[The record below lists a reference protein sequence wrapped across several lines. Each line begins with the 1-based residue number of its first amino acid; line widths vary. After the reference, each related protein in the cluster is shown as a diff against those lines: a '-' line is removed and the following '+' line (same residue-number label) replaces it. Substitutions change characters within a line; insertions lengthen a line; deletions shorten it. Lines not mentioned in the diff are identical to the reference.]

1 MEKNI
6 KRIKTI
12 AVVLIILLITAIAFC
27 GLYFNKQGVW
37 KNILPKFSYGM
48 ELDGVRELR
57 FILDT
62 SEEEKE
68 IYVDAEGNYAGDVV
82 KKDETSENTEAGL
95 VDEEGKPV
103 NSDNSQE
110 NSEQENPE
118 GYTKE
123 TRTVKANEDE
133 QININNF
140 EKAKKIIQERLETI
154 DLYEYNIR
162 LDNITG
168 ELVVEVPDNQ
178 NIEIQKSLIT
188 TIGKFE
194 IIDSQNGLI
203 LIDNSNIKKVSA
215 TYGDSQDGNG
225 YQAYLVVQ
233 LDKIGTEKLKEISKN
248 YIETTDEAGNT
259 STKYVSVE
267 FDDNQILETYFGEE
281 LANGTLRVPIGQA
294 SQNYEEFAT
303 NYNNIIRISKMLSL
317 EKMPLSYKL
326 NGDNYIQ
333 SYVTDEIKLVAIVS
347 FSIIVLIISIV
358 MIIKHKAKGLKLAI
372 SNVGY
377 IAILTLI
384 FRYTNVMITFN
395 SLIALIGV
403 VGINLL
409 FSFKLLDNL
418 KESNDVKTVFVK
430 TMKEL
435 YLAIIPVCIIA
446 IIFTFMSGVVI
457 SSIGMVLF
465 WGIAIQALYSAI
477 LYFLGYIN

>member
-1 MEKNI
+1 
-6 KRIKTI
+6 
-12 AVVLIILLITAIAFC
+12 
-27 GLYFNKQGVW
+27 
-37 KNILPKFSYGM
+37 
-48 ELDGVRELR
+48 
-57 FILDT
+57 
-62 SEEEKE
+62 
-68 IYVDAEGNYAGDVV
+68 
-82 KKDETSENTEAGL
+82 
-95 VDEEGKPV
+95 
-103 NSDNSQE
+103 
-110 NSEQENPE
+110 
-118 GYTKE
+118 
-123 TRTVKANEDE
+123 
-133 QININNF
+133 
-140 EKAKKIIQERLETI
+140 
-154 DLYEYNIR
+154 
-162 LDNITG
+162 
-168 ELVVEVPDNQ
+168 
-178 NIEIQKSLIT
+178 
-188 TIGKFE
+188 
-194 IIDSQNGLI
+194 
-203 LIDNSNIKKVSA
+203 
-215 TYGDSQDGNG
+215 
-225 YQAYLVVQ
+225 
-233 LDKIGTEKLKEISKN
+233 
-248 YIETTDEAGNT
+248 
-259 STKYVSVE
+259 
-267 FDDNQILETYFGEE
+267 
-281 LANGTLRVPIGQA
+281 
-294 SQNYEEFAT
+294 
-303 NYNNIIRISKMLSL
+303 MLSL

-418 KESNDVKTVFVK
+418 KQSNDVKTVYVK

>member
-1 MEKNI
+1 M
-6 KRIKTI
+6 
-12 AVVLIILLITAIAFC
+12 
-27 GLYFNKQGVW
+27 
-37 KNILPKFSYGM
+37 
-48 ELDGVRELR
+48 
-57 FILDT
+57 
-62 SEEEKE
+62 
-68 IYVDAEGNYAGDVV
+68 
-82 KKDETSENTEAGL
+82 
-95 VDEEGKPV
+95 
-103 NSDNSQE
+103 
-110 NSEQENPE
+110 
-118 GYTKE
+118 
-123 TRTVKANEDE
+123 
-133 QININNF
+133 
-140 EKAKKIIQERLETI
+140 
-154 DLYEYNIR
+154 
-162 LDNITG
+162 
-168 ELVVEVPDNQ
+168 
-178 NIEIQKSLIT
+178 
-188 TIGKFE
+188 
-194 IIDSQNGLI
+194 
-203 LIDNSNIKKVSA
+203 
-215 TYGDSQDGNG
+215 
-225 YQAYLVVQ
+225 
-233 LDKIGTEKLKEISKN
+233 
-248 YIETTDEAGNT
+248 
-259 STKYVSVE
+259 
-267 FDDNQILETYFGEE
+267 
-281 LANGTLRVPIGQA
+281 ANGTLRVPIGQA

-403 VGINLL
+403 NLL

-418 KESNDVKTVFVK
+418 KQSNDVKTVFVK